1 MIEEDKKPANRLT
14 WGLRIG
20 GTVVFVLILVY
31 AVVSNKL
38 DFRKL
43 LDILDHAN
51 WLLVLLSIGLIVLFV
66 AVKSGRWRA
75 ILQTYGINLSL
86 GQAWRIYAI
95 GLGAGQFTPGQAGD
109 VIKAWYLKAMGY
121 PLSAALLSTVVDRLF
136 DVVMLGL
143 LTLEGVIIFWQ
154 SMSGNLPIV
163 IALIVGS
170 AIALVALGI
179 RPVRERL
186 WQIVMSR
193 LNKGKAADEAA
204 PAAEVLHHRRAFA
217 IACLLTVASFAV
229 SITRV
234 WLMCAAVNLYFDPLQ
249 IIGINA
255 LTTAA
260 ALIPIS
266 VGGIGT
272 RDLLL
277 IGLFG
282 ILKPGINATEY
293 AVAVSTLILLL
304 NISNTVVGYAVWFRY
319 PARLEEATA

>member
-1 MIEEDKKPANRLT
+1 MMDDSRKPASGLT
-14 WGLRIG
+14 WALRIG
-20 GTVVFVLILVY
+20 GTVVFVLILIY

-38 DFRKL
+38 DFGR
-43 LDILDHAN
+43 
-51 WLLVLLSIGLIVLFV
+51 LLSILGNADWRLTIFSILLIVPFV

-75 ILQTYGINLSL
+75 ILQTYGINLSI

-143 LTLEGVIIFWQ
+143 LTLEGVIVFWQ
-154 SMSGNLPIV
+154 SMSGDLPVV
-163 IALIVGS
+163 IALIAGS

-186 WQIVMSR
+186 WRMVMSR
-193 LNKGKAADEAA
+193 INKGKAADEAA
-204 PAAEVLHHRRAFA
+204 PATEVLHHRRAFA

-229 SITRV
+229 SISRV
-234 WLMCAAVNLYFDPLQ
+234 WLMCFAVGLNVGPLE

-266 VGGIGT
+266 VGGVGT

-277 IGLFG
+277 IALFG
-282 ILKPGINATEY
+282 ILFPGINATVY
-293 AVAVSTLILLL
+293 GVAVSTLILLL
-304 NISNTVVGYAVWFRY
+304 NISNTMVGYAIWFRY
-319 PARLEEATA
+319 PARLEEVGA

>member
-1 MIEEDKKPANRLT
+1 MEDTGKQPASRLT

-20 GTVVFVLILVY
+20 GTVVFVLILIYV
-31 AVVSNKL
+31 VVSNKL
-38 DFRKL
+38 NLTKL
-43 LDILDHAN
+43 LDILSHAN
-51 WLLVLLSIGLIVLFV
+51 WLLVLLSISLIVLFIG
-66 AVKSGRWRA
+66 VKSGRWRA

-143 LTLEGVIIFWQ
+143 LTLEGVIVFWQ
-154 SMSGNLPIV
+154 SMSGDLPIV

-170 AIALVALGI
+170 AIGLVALGI

-186 WQIVMSR
+186 WQMVMSR
-193 LNKGKAADEAA
+193 LNKGKAADETA

-217 IACLLTVASFAV
+217 IASLLTFASFAV

-234 WLMCAAVNLYFDPLQ
+234 WLLCFAVGLNIGPLQ

-266 VGGIGT
+266 VGGVGT
-272 RDLLL
+272 RDAILVFIFGLL
-277 IGLFG
+277 F
-282 ILKPGINATEY
+282 PNTNYAEY

-319 PARLEEATA
+319 PAKLEEVAA

>member
-1 MIEEDKKPANRLT
+1 MEDSGKKPASRLT

-20 GTVVFVLILVY
+20 GTIVFILILVY
-31 AVVSNKL
+31 VVVSNKL
-38 DFRKL
+38 DLTKL
-43 LDILDHAN
+43 LDILGHAN
-51 WLLVLLSIGLIVLFV
+51 WLLVLLSISLIVLFIG
-66 AVKSGRWRA
+66 VKSGRWRA

-109 VIKAWYLKAMGY
+109 AIKAWYLKAMGY

-143 LTLEGVIIFWQ
+143 LTLEGVIVFWQ
-154 SMSGNLPIV
+154 SMNGDLPIV

-170 AIALVALGI
+170 AVALVALGI

-186 WQIVMSR
+186 WQMVMSR
-193 LNKGKAADEAA
+193 LNKGKTADEAT
-204 PAAEVLHHRRAFA
+204 PATEVLHHRRAFA

-234 WLMCAAVNLYFDPLQ
+234 WLLCFAVGLNIGPLQ

-266 VGGIGT
+266 VGGVGT
-272 RDLLL
+272 RDATLVFIFALL
-277 IGLFG
+277 F
-282 ILKPGINATEY
+282 PGTNYAEY

-319 PARLEEATA
+319 PAKLEEVAA